1 MRPNNFDL
9 RRTGAI
15 VLCLAAV
22 TMFCACGGNAN
33 KKQAA
38 DGATETAQT
47 ETKAPK
53 GVKVAD
59 IPKDK
64 ITVMVGSTDS
74 EKQAAIAEIPA
85 ELLKTVGELSNCVIT
100 KSTTNDWKY
109 TMVINGKQ
117 SEDPHADLATLTDYY
132 KSAGGTVVETAVS
145 NGTKKYRVTFP
156 GAESLDIYP
165 FGGSIQIQWNVV
177 KK

>member
-1 MRPNNFDL
+1 MTRLNFKK
-9 RRTGAI
+9 RNVTAI
-15 VLCLAAV
+15 ALCLAAV
-22 TMFCACGGNAN
+22 TIFCASCGGNASN
-33 KKQAA
+33 KQAA
-38 DGATETAQT
+38 DGATEPQQV

-85 ELLKTVGELSNCVIT
+85 ELLKIVGEVRRVTIHNSTFDGWKYLVNIQGAKSADAAADLEKQLEYYRSIGATVT
-100 KSTTNDWKY
+100 KSTN
-109 TMVINGKQ
+109 
-117 SEDPHADLATLTDYY
+117 LLTDY
-132 KSAGGTVVETAVS
+132 VV
-145 NGTKKYRVTFP
+145 KFDY
-156 GAESLDIYP
+156 AESTDVGATESYVTLR
-165 FGGSIQIQWNVV
+165 FNVI

>member
-1 MRPNNFDL
+1 MTTPRFTM

-22 TMFCACGGNAN
+22 TMFCACGGNAS
-33 KKQAA
+33 KKKAA
-38 DGATETAQT
+38 DGATETQQT

-53 GVKVAD
+53 GVKVTA

-74 EKQAAIAEIPA
+74 EAQAAIAEIPA
-85 ELLKTVGELSNCVIT
+85 ELLKTVGEVRRVTIHNSTFDGWKYLVNIQGAKSADAAADLEKQLEYYRSIGATVT
-100 KSTTNDWKY
+100 KSTN
-109 TMVINGKQ
+109 
-117 SEDPHADLATLTDYY
+117 LLTDY
-132 KSAGGTVVETAVS
+132 VV
-145 NGTKKYRVTFP
+145 KFDY
-156 GAESLDIYP
+156 AESTDVGATESYVTLR
-165 FGGSIQIQWNVV
+165 FNVI